1 VRRLLRISIASIEQ
15 PGFHLHWSTWR
26 RAHQAVAR
34 RGHVAA
40 RARAGP
46 ALTVPEPAD
55 PTPNR
60 EARPLPIGLSDAEW
74 ARVQPLLPPA
84 ASVGRP
90 PRDARTILAGV
101 LWILGTH
108 ASWRELP
115 ARFGP
120 WPTVYGRYRRWR
132 LTGLWPRVL
141 QALHDT
147 RCAQPEVSL

>member
-1 VRRLLRISIASIEQ
+1 MRRLLRIATAPAERQ
-15 PGFHLHWSTWR
+15 GFHLRWSTWR
-26 RAHQAVAR
+26 RAHQAAAR

-46 ALTVPEPAD
+46 APAIPEQD
-55 PTPNR
+55 
-60 EARPLPIGLSDAEW
+60 ARPTRPEAHPLPLELSDAEW

-141 QALHDT
+141 QALQDI
-147 RCAQPEVSL
+147 RCARSEVSL